1 MTDIATK
8 LLEAAPLWVHVIDAF
23 FVLCGVA
30 ALAAALLP
38 KSNKPW
44 RKVLDFLAANFGNAR
59 NLYSVAHGKTPSTPA
74 PSAPLSR
81 RVRQRKPAIAAT
93 STKEEPAAEKAHS
106 VLDER
111 L

>member
-1 MTDIATK
+1 MSDIANK
-8 LLEAAPLWVHVIDAF
+8 LIDAAPLWVHLIDAF
-23 FVLCGVA
+23 FVLCGLA
-30 ALAAALLP
+30 ALAAAVLP

-59 NLYSVAHGKTPSTPA
+59 NLWSAAHGKAAPA
-74 PSAPLSR
+74 VTADS
-81 RVRQRKPAIAAT
+81 QAT
-93 STKEEPAAEKAHS
+93 AETKTAEEPKAKRKTVKDAMDKKPS

>member
-59 NLYSVAHGKTPSTPA
+59 NLYSVAHGKTQGTPA
-74 PSAPLSR
+74 PSAPLAR
-81 RVRQRKPAIAAT
+81 RVRQRKPAVAAPA
-93 STKEEPAAEKAHS
+93 KEEPAAEKAHS